1 MKYYDENVKTYAV
14 TTQEKKILLE
24 ENCAKIFEE
33 ISFEITS
40 SGTPQQNGVVEQGFN
55 VLYFWMRAMMV
66 KSRLHENLN
75 TGLWYKY
82 TVTTTKIE
90 NIMVNPH
97 EEKLPTRSSMVR
109 FQNTKNT

>member
-40 SGTPQQNGVVEQGFN
+40 SGTPQQNGVVE
-55 VLYFWMRAMMV
+55 
-66 KSRLHENLN
+66 
-75 TGLWYKY
+75 
-82 TVTTTKIE
+82 
-90 NIMVNPH
+90 
-97 EEKLPTRSSMVR
+97 
-109 FQNTKNT
+109 